1 MGKKKLCIHYFTGQ
15 KRGLSGLKNIWPV
28 TMTGDLLSIILSP
41 ALMSSK
47 KKQKPKTNKKMG
59 KEKQPKQE
67 VDKVK
72 KVLVEEV
79 CQCHF

>member
-1 MGKKKLCIHYFTGQ
+1 
-15 KRGLSGLKNIWPV
+15 
-28 TMTGDLLSIILSP
+28 MTGNLLSIILSP

-47 KKQKPKTNKKMG
+47 KKKKPKTNKKMG

-79 CQCHF
+79 WQCHF